1 MGMRLGQRN
10 LLIRVIL
17 RDLEATLTADRAN
30 LVRDR
35 LYEALHEGG

>member
-1 MGMRLGQRN
+1 VM
-10 LLIRVIL
+10 L

-35 LYEALHEGG
+35 LYQALHEGG